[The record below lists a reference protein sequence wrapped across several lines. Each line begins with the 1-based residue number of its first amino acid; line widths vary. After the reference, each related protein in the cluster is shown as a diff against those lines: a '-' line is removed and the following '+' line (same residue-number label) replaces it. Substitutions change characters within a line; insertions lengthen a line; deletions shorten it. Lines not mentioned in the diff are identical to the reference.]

1 MTNHTVREY
10 SCVTY
15 ASNQVESID
24 LAVVERATFEWL
36 LKLSASWHKKTP
48 LLEIQGD
55 TRLKLGGY
63 VGYLESPTGESLE
76 ILPKTQKNIP
86 EEVDLVDLRKLLQ
99 RMLTV
104 SRQLKPREADN
115 AHLERMNEPLHE
127 WVVGKFLTE
136 LDVLIH
142 KGLRSDYKEIEE
154 ENRFIRGR
162 LDIIRQLRQR
172 PGRSSWF
179 HIRHDIFSPN
189 TIENRLL
196 VTALEYVRTF
206 TKHPDHWRL
215 ANKLSLIMTD
225 IHKYTDQKTIKQ
237 SVKKWRSGRLMGIYD
252 EVKPWCEIVL
262 DKLNPQFQKGTYGG
276 ISLLFNMPLLFE
288 SFVGN
293 HLKQK
298 AQHPVTIKLTASSEW
313 LVIHNGE
320 RRFRLEPDFLMENN
334 NQKYVMDA
342 KWKLLDENKI
352 EDKYDIKQS
361 DLYQL
366 FAYGQKYQDGEGDML
381 LIYPKHNG
389 FQEPLPPFQFSD
401 DLFLWVVP
409 FDLQE
414 EKLVEGDWEECIQFC
429 GNQLNLNIAQ

>member
-1 MTNHTVREY
+1 
-10 SCVTY
+10 
-15 ASNQVESID
+15 
-24 LAVVERATFEWL
+24 
-36 LKLSASWHKKTP
+36 
-48 LLEIQGD
+48 
-55 TRLKLGGY
+55 
-63 VGYLESPTGESLE
+63 
-76 ILPKTQKNIP
+76 
-86 EEVDLVDLRKLLQ
+86 
-99 RMLTV
+99 
-104 SRQLKPREADN
+104 
-115 AHLERMNEPLHE
+115 
-127 WVVGKFLTE
+127 
-136 LDVLIH
+136 
-142 KGLRSDYKEIEE
+142 
-154 ENRFIRGR
+154 
-162 LDIIRQLRQR
+162 
-172 PGRSSWF
+172 
-179 HIRHDIFSPN
+179 
-189 TIENRLL
+189 
-196 VTALEYVRTF
+196 
-206 TKHPDHWRL
+206 
-215 ANKLSLIMTD
+215 
-225 IHKYTDQKTIKQ
+225 
-237 SVKKWRSGRLMGIYD
+237 
-252 EVKPWCEIVL
+252 
-262 DKLNPQFQKGTYGG
+262 
-276 ISLLFNMPLLFE
+276 MPLLFE

-342 KWKLLDENKI
+342 KWKLLDENRI

-414 EKLVEGDWEECIQFC
+414 EQLVEGDWEECIQFC